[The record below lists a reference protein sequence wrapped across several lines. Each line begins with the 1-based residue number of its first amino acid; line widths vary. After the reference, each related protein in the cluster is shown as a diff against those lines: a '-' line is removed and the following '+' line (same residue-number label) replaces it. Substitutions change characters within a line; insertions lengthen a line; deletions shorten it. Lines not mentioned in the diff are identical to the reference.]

1 MIVAGVKYVPKVLDF
16 DAAVVRDSDNF
27 YPKVGMLLKQ
37 KLQTV
42 NVTHL
47 SLQNDHCG
55 QTNIAI
61 EGSHWNILAPRGEQY
76 CMRILCA

>member
-16 DAAVVRDSDNF
+16 DAARDSDNF

-42 NVTHL
+42 NVTQL

-61 EGSHWNILAPRGEQY
+61 EGSQWNILAPRGEQY